1 MKALPKLPL
10 MSFILALALGAGV
23 GLNAVS
29 AQEEEEGQAGAK
41 GLFFE
46 QLKKPEE
53 NINTGLRYW
62 IELKRGNVVSQV
74 TNKTQFKTGDS
85 IRFHVCSN
93 IDGFA
98 YILLTEGSRAEQS
111 VLFPDARMNE
121 VNRVDRGKEYALPSD
136 GFLTFD
142 NNPGTEK
149 LTLLLSRAPID
160 AQAYL
165 ARPQRQVTMIASAQ
179 TGSKDLVPAKIYVSY
194 NAPRVEAPIIK
205 DEPKAEPTVIKSD
218 SQKGEKSANRKSKS
232 EPKAKPT
239 NIGTSK
245 VKMHRTLIASGDN
258 NKREDATVTVV
269 SKQSGGLLHVDVA
282 LEHK

>member
-29 AQEEEEGQAGAK
+29 AQEEEGQAGAK

-98 YILLTEGSRAEQS
+98 YILLTEGSRNEQS

-205 DEPKAEPTVIKSD
+205 DEPKAEPTVVRSE
-218 SQKGEKSANRKSKS
+218 SPKGEKSASRKTKS

-245 VKMHRTLIASGDN
+245 VKMHRTSITAADN
-258 NKREDATVTVV
+258 KHEDATVTVV

-282 LEHK
+282 LDHK

>member
-10 MSFILALALGAGV
+10 MSFILALALGSGV

-29 AQEEEEGQAGAK
+29 AQEEEGQAGAK

-98 YILLTEGSRAEQS
+98 YILLTEGSRNEQS

-205 DEPKAEPTVIKSD
+205 DEPKAEPTVVRSE
-218 SQKGEKSANRKSKS
+218 SPKGEKSASRKTKS

-245 VKMHRTLIASGDN
+245 VKMHRTSITAADN
-258 NKREDATVTVV
+258 KHEDATVTVV

-282 LEHK
+282 LDHK

>member
-1 MKALPKLPL
+1 M
-10 MSFILALALGAGV
+10 
-23 GLNAVS
+23 
-29 AQEEEEGQAGAK
+29 
-41 GLFFE
+41 
-46 QLKKPEE
+46 
-53 NINTGLRYW
+53 
-62 IELKRGNVVSQV
+62 
-74 TNKTQFKTGDS
+74 
-85 IRFHVCSN
+85 
-93 IDGFA
+93 
-98 YILLTEGSRAEQS
+98 TEGSRAEQS

-218 SQKGEKSANRKSKS
+218 SQKGEKSANRRSRASLKLNQLTLVLARSKCT
-232 EPKAKPT
+232 A
-239 NIGTSK
+239 
-245 VKMHRTLIASGDN
+245 H
-258 NKREDATVTVV
+258 
-269 SKQSGGLLHVDVA
+269 
-282 LEHK
+282 